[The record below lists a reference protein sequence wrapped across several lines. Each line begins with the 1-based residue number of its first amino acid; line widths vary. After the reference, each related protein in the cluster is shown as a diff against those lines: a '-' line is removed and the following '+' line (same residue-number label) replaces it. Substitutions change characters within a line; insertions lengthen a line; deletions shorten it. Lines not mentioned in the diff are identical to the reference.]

1 MDFRI
6 ELESYLEL
14 GPEDVYAPPCK
25 EARMVRNLCIYPDCP
40 EKYDEPVFEVTLS
53 SLEDLTALV
62 SEVGINRVGAKKRTS
77 TTWEGA
83 AT

>member
-14 GPEDVYAPPCK
+14 GPEDVYALPCK

-40 EKYDEPVFEVTLS
+40 EKYDEPVFEVTLN
-53 SLEDLTALV
+53 SLEDLTAIV
-62 SEVGINRVGAKKRTS
+62 AEVACPVEIY
-77 TTWEGA
+77 EG
-83 AT
+83 TITIKDRCY